1 LKLKSFNIVLNKK
14 LPKSSNMDYS
24 LNKEEILQKLKE
36 RCILRGFSRQTIKS
50 YTYNVERFLSFLE
63 KSRLNLNNEA
73 IRSYLLVQDVGTNT
87 SRLQYASISFFF
99 REVLNKPFT
108 FEEVPIKKKEK
119 QLPKVISQDK
129 IKAMIN
135 ETKNLKH
142 RLLIKLLYSSGLRLQ
157 ELIDLKRKDIDFERN
172 VLNVKKGKGNKD
184 RITLISENLKMDLL
198 KYYSNN
204 IFKTEYV
211 FEGRMGKYT
220 KKSVQ
225 KVLDLAGKKVGIKV
239 TPHMLRHSFATHLL
253 EAGTDIRHI
262 QKLLGHSDLKTTEI
276 YTHVS
281 NKELLKIKSPLDD
294 L

>member
-1 LKLKSFNIVLNKK
+1 MSFNEDLYNKC
-14 LPKSSNMDYS
+14 PKISIMDYFQ
-24 LNKEEILQKLKE
+24 NKEDLLQKLKE
-36 RCILRGFSRQTIKS
+36 RCILRGFSKQTIKS
-50 YTYNVERFLSFLE
+50 YVYNVSKFLE
-63 KSRLNLNNEA
+63 FIDKSILNLTKDSVK
-73 IRSYLLVQDVGTNT
+73 SYLLIQDVGINT

-99 REVLNKPFT
+99 RDVLKSPFS

-119 QLPKVISQDK
+119 QLPKVISKEK
-129 IKAMIN
+129 IKQMI
-135 ETKNLKH
+135 ELTENLKH
-142 RLLIKLLYSSGLRLQ
+142 KLVIKLLYSSGLRLQ
-157 ELIDLKRKDIDFERN
+157 ELIDLKRKDIDFERGI
-172 VLNVKKGKGNKD
+172 LNVRKGKGNKD
-184 RITLISENLKMDLL
+184 RVTLISENLKLDLL

-211 FEGRMGKYT
+211 FEGRKGKYT

-253 EAGTDIRHI
+253 ENGTDIRYI
-262 QKLLGHSDLKTTEI
+262 QKLLGHSNLKTTEI

-281 NKELLKIKSPLDD
+281 TKDLSKIKSPLDN